1 MWVSFGFG
9 VLVVCLF
16 VCVWMRG
23 LCRERMGEEDLL
35 GALVALEMIEPA
47 FVIEEKR
54 PPPVEVSWAATR
66 EAATTRTEVNFMVID
81 LLLVLVLS

>member
-1 MWVSFGFG
+1 
-9 VLVVCLF
+9 
-16 VCVWMRG
+16 
-23 LCRERMGEEDLL
+23 MGEEDLL

-66 EAATTRTEVNFMVID
+66 EAAATTRTEVNFMVID
-81 LLLVLVLS
+81 LLLVLVLRLRLMLILDYCSFGDVLSE